1 MTFIDWSDSEEMI
14 GLLIEYVADKRNES
28 HEDPK
33 RQKFL
38 SDLLA
43 DLTKQQINFDRLQ
56 KIYESIDP
64 EFRNDEVVI
73 HVHDC
78 IEELERLPPRL

>member
-14 GLLIEYVADKRNES
+14 GLLIEYVADERNES
-28 HEDPK
+28 HRDRK
-33 RQKFL
+33 RQRFL

-43 DLTKQQINFDRLQ
+43 DLKAEQLDLERLQ
-56 KIYESIDP
+56 IIYESIEP
-64 EFRNDEVVI
+64 EFKKDDVVI

-78 IEELERLPPRL
+78 IEELKRLKHE